1 MRRYKKTPST
11 TSPKDDRRACLCPD
25 GTYSREC
32 CDGSLIAQGIGNV
45 TGTAVTSEALTI
57 SSITIDQAG
66 TITLPTAT
74 FQGTSFGTVGSVT
87 PPSFQAV
94 STETTRTVTANVT
107 VPAGYTNTGNVVT
120 KEETATQPANTTVA
134 LSCSD
139 ITFSGFSISQ
149 AGVITLPSID
159 IGTIASTTPKSYDPV
174 TTATSRTLN
183 VNITVPSGYTNSGA
197 TLACTTTATQP
208 IATLSNPVTT
218 NPFKYVFTGFPSGI
232 VTYRFA
238 YNTAGDFVDLK
249 GIRGELGKSLGVN
262 ISAFSKPEIV
272 DGSNI
277 GLIITGTE
285 EPALVKVGAVMFNQG
300 SALYFSSTAF
310 TSQPTGSTDIAIS
323 LYTNNTGIS
332 GSDYGLF
339 DSTNS
344 VGIAVYTSSSLDGLL
359 ANIPVSDA
367 SVLNQKLANGFYTTN
382 GNTKQFKIEEGV
394 IQQVLD
400 I

>member
-1 MRRYKKTPST
+1 VGKYKKTPSR

-25 GTYSREC
+25 GTYSRRC

-45 TGTAVTSEALTI
+45 TGTTVTSEALTI

-87 PPSFQAV
+87 PPAFEAV
-94 STETTRTVTANVT
+94 STETSRTVTANVT
-107 VPAGYTNTGNVVT
+107 VPAGFTNTGNVVT
-120 KEETATQPANTTVA
+120 KEETATQPSNTTVA

-139 ITFSGFSISQ
+139 ITISSFSISQ
-149 AGVITLPSID
+149 AGAITLPSID

-174 TTATSRTLN
+174 TTATTRTLN
-183 VNITVPSGYTNSGA
+183 VNITVPTGYTNSGA

-208 IATLSNPVTT
+208 IATISNPITSNV
-218 NPFKYVFTGFPSGI
+218 FKYVFTGYPSGI

-249 GIRGELGKSLGVN
+249 GIRGELGQSTAIN
-262 ISAFSKPEIV
+262 ISSFSKPEIV
-272 DGSNI
+272 DGDAAN
-277 GLIITGTE
+277 LRLAGTE
-285 EPALVKVGAVMFNQG
+285 DSALATVGAVMFNQG
-300 SALYFSSTAF
+300 NALYFSSTAF
-310 TSQPTGSTDIAIS
+310 TSQQTGSTDIAVS

-344 VGIAVYTSSSLDGLL
+344 VGIAVYTSSTVQGLL
-359 ANIPVSDA
+359 VNIPVSDA
-367 SVLNQKLANGFYTTN
+367 SGLNQKLANGFYTTYN
-382 GNTKQFKIEEGV
+382 NPKQFKIEEGV